1 MDNGRIAF
9 ATSAA
14 VGGITEDD
22 RLLADE
28 LEARGYR
35 AEGVVWDV
43 PRDDWT
49 DYAAVI
55 VRSTWDY
62 HLRVDAFRAWLDEL
76 ERSGVRVLNA
86 PSLMRWNTE
95 KTYLRELAAHGICVV
110 PTRWVEQHDQTSLFD
125 IVNHEGWEH
134 FVVKPSVS
142 ASAHRT
148 WRGSM
153 AEAPLLE
160 GNFRANVTHGGVL
173 VQPFLEEI
181 TEIGEWSLLF
191 YGGEYS
197 HSVLKQPR
205 PDDFR
210 VQREHGGTALLAD
223 APEKVVDGARAALR
237 VAEELHGRSL
247 YARVDGCVVREAFM
261 LMELELIEPD
271 LFLRAHADAPR
282 LLANA
287 LDS

>member
-1 MDNGRIAF
+1 VARIAF

-14 VGGITEDD
+14 VGGITDDD

-28 LEARGYR
+28 LESRGHSV
-35 AEGVVWDV
+35 EGVIWDAPDV
-43 PRDDWT
+43 AWDQFSS
-49 DYAAVI
+49 VI

-62 HLRVDAFRAWLDEL
+62 HLRFSAFLEWLDSL
-76 ERSGVRVLNA
+76 ERARVRILNPA
-86 PSLMRWNTE
+86 PLMRWNAE
-95 KTYLRELAAHGICVV
+95 KTYLRELATRGVQVV
-110 PTRWVEQHDQTSLFD
+110 PTRWVAQHDQTPLARIID
-125 IVNHEGWEH
+125 DEQWDQ
-134 FVVKPSVS
+134 FVVKPSIS

-160 GNFRANVTHGGVL
+160 PNFRATVTHGGVL

-181 TEIGEWSLLF
+181 SDAGEWSLLF
-191 YGGEYS
+191 YGGKYS
-197 HSVLKQPR
+197 HSVLKRPR
-205 PDDFR
+205 ADDFR
-210 VQREHGGTALLAD
+210 VQREHGGTALPAD
-223 APEKVVDGARAALR
+223 APAHVVAGAQTALRAAE
-237 VAEELHGRSL
+237 VLHGASL
-247 YARVDGCVVREAFM
+247 YARVDGCVVNGTFM

-271 LFLRAHADAPR
+271 LFLRAHADAPL